1 MASDIIQSVDRA
13 LEFLIYLYNEGKET
27 SVTQIAN
34 DLGVY
39 KSTVFRTLATMEARG
54 FVKKNPETEKYWLGN
69 RLFTLGKSVENRMGL
84 REIVKPYVS
93 ELYDLY
99 REVINVSVL
108 ERNQNDIYKS
118 VIIYK
123 ADNPNQVLKA
133 NPSVGS
139 SSECHCSSVGK
150 CLLAF
155 GQDVDLSVYE
165 SHPLTV
171 YTEDRKSVV

>member
-1 MASDIIQSVDRA
+1 
-13 LEFLIYLYNEGKET
+13 
-27 SVTQIAN
+27 
-34 DLGVY
+34 
-39 KSTVFRTLATMEARG
+39 
-54 FVKKNPETEKYWLGN
+54 
-69 RLFTLGKSVENRMGL
+69 MGL

-99 REVINVSVL
+99 HEVINVSVL

-139 SSECHCSSVGK
+139 KE
-150 CLLAF
+150 
-155 GQDVDLSVYE
+155 
-165 SHPLTV
+165 
-171 YTEDRKSVV
+171 